1 MSAASECY
9 LNFIMVGIYLV
20 KNDFNSRNYVFF
32 PKVTQFSLH
41 RYIATLGYIYILLF
55 FVMLVIAD
63 ITCNDSAYY
72 SVVTSNPAH
81 GEVYSIQPQY

>member
-9 LNFIMVGIYLV
+9 LNFIMVGIYLA
-20 KNDFNSRNYVFF
+20 KNDFNSKNYVFF
-32 PKVTQFSLH
+32 SKCNTIFVTSLH
-41 RYIATLGYIYILLF
+41 CYFRIYILLF